1 MDVIVVSRAPGVA
14 GFSARVVAPKL
25 ERESQKQVDAWKRLL
40 SMKNSQHLRTPPI
53 VSPRND
59 LRGTSSEI
67 LY

>member
-40 SMKNSQHLRTPPI
+40 SMRKQPTFKDATKSFP
-53 VSPRND
+53 
-59 LRGTSSEI
+59 EK
-67 LY
+67 